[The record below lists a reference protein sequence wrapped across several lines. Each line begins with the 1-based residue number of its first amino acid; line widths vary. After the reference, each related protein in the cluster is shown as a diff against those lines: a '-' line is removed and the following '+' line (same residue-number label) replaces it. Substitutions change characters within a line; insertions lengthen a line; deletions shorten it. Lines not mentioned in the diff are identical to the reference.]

1 MAVLVPSLRKPA
13 IFGAIAALFCF
24 TPAASAPVQVGIAA
38 SVTGDVRLNN
48 ATITKPRKIQRRQR
62 LAWGDTLRTKKNS
75 KVQILL
81 LDRSSLTVTSN
92 ARLTIN
98 RFVYDPGQSRSLGA
112 TVTKG
117 AFRFMSGR
125 RTGNSRANV
134 DSKIGTIG
142 IRGTVLDGV
151 VGEKAVEIAKDEPF
165 LGPFLDDVKSDKE
178 TATLVVLRGPGAATQ
193 GGLQVGLADVTAAG
207 VTVNLEAPAMAAYIP
222 RPGHPPIGPFRLSQP
237 GLQQLQYRL
246 APRVHNAG
254 DGGLL
259 GKLLPAVAAGVL
271 AGVLLT
277 DGDDD
282 NPNGTTVNPNNPTA
296 QPSPTP
302 TPTCTPGANNYC

>member
-1 MAVLVPSLRKPA
+1 MSVSSIFARKSVA
-13 IFGAIAALFCF
+13 LGLIAGLFCF

-38 SVTGDVRLNN
+38 SVTGDVRLSN
-48 ATITKPRKIQRRQR
+48 AAITKPKKIQRRQR

-81 LDRSSLTVTSN
+81 LDRSSLTITSN

-98 RFVYDPGQSRSLGA
+98 RFVYDPGKSRSLGA

-125 RTGNSRANV
+125 RTGNSKASV
-134 DSKIGTIG
+134 ESKIGTIG
-142 IRGTVLDGV
+142 IRGTALDGI
-151 VGEKAVEIAKDEPF
+151 VGERAVDIAKDEPF
-165 LGPFLDDVKSDKE
+165 LDGVKSDKE

-193 GGLQVGLADVTAAG
+193 GGLQVGLAEVTAAE
-207 VTVNLEAPAMAAYIP
+207 VTVNLEEPSMAAYIP
-222 RPGHPPIGPFRLSQP
+222 RPGAPPIGPFRLSSA
-237 GLQQLQYRL
+237 GLQRIQYRL

-254 DGGLL
+254 GGGLL

-277 DGDDD
+277 GGDDD
-282 NPNGTTVNPNNPTA
+282 DNNPNNPTTDDRP
-296 QPSPTP
+296 QYPNCSPGTV
-302 TPTCTPGANNYC
+302 C